1 MNSITKKIGSLNEMN
16 KTLCILGNS
25 KVGDLYGAKI
35 VSMLKTQFGV
45 HDIRLIGNGGEHMKK
60 QHEMNSIIDLEDLR
74 EKMLYLWRYST
85 KSFFSMKFSPMHFY
99 QHVLTRT
106 NEHLLKSMEENKVYE
121 NIARARP
128 SCIIALDNEHLSR
141 EMLLNVFSKILY
153 KFFKFYLNRKLQRT
167 RSRKYSEKA

>member
-25 KVGDLYGAKI
+25 KVGDLYATKI

-60 QHEMNSIIDLEDLR
+60 DHNMDSIIDLEDLR
-74 EKMLYLWRYST
+74 EKVLYLWRYST
-85 KSFFSMKFSPMHFY
+85 KSFYSRKFHPLNFY
-99 QHVLTRT
+99 QHVLMRT
-106 NEHLLKSMEENKVYE
+106 NGHLLKSMQENNVYE

-141 EMLLNVFSKILY
+141 EMLLKVFSKI
-153 KFFKFYLNRKLQRT
+153 Q
-167 RSRKYSEKA
+167 

>member
-35 VSMLKTQFGV
+35 VSMLKNQFGV

-60 QHEMNSIIDLEDLR
+60 EHQMDSIIDLEDLR
-74 EKMLYLWRYST
+74 EKVLYLWRYST
-85 KSFFSMKFSPMHFY
+85 KSFFSMKFNPMHFY
-99 QHVLTRT
+99 QHVLMRK
-106 NEHLLKSMEENKVYE
+106 NEHLLKMMQENNVFE
-121 NIARARP
+121 NITRARP

-141 EMLLNVFSKILY
+141 EMLLKTFGN
-153 KFFKFYLNRKLQRT
+153 
-167 RSRKYSEKA
+167 